1 MSSGYDP
8 TKLLGGSSWTHEVA
22 DRGSQHETTTTTW
35 TFTQHRWILGPSF
48 VPLFWQLL
56 WISTP
61 HSLGRKVGSQIHQL
75 AQARPTASGATF
87 ILGKVCGTLLFG
99 SWTQLRVLP
108 YRAVVCCALFPAST
122 RWVPLEH
129 SVVLSWPRTEQK
141 LRVVSFTGHS
151 L

>member
-22 DRGSQHETTTTTW
+22 DSGSQHETTTTTG

-48 VPLFWQLL
+48 VPLFWHLL

-87 ILGKVCGTLLFG
+87 ILGKVCRTLLFG
-99 SWTQLRVLP
+99 SWTQGVTVPCRGVLCVVP
-108 YRAVVCCALFPAST
+108 CFNQVSSTRAQRGFELAKNWAEAASCFLYRA
-122 RWVPLEH
+122 
-129 SVVLSWPRTEQK
+129 
-141 LRVVSFTGHS
+141 
-151 L
+151 